1 MSYGIFIFLC
11 SNDNFY
17 ARFQRNIENSICAD
31 SNLSRQPNSPIDWP
45 GFNPAIVCS
54 AVALIHILLPFLC
67 ISKRGVPSL
76 RKLFVTTCSTSECPA
91 ETLRSTLCTSSSGD
105 QPSCKIR
112 IPSSRAPRLR
122 RRLAQ
127 ADHTGLE
134 DLAETISDTEDGRWY

>member
-1 MSYGIFIFLC
+1 MRRMSYGIFIFLC

-76 RKLFVTTCSTSECPA
+76 RKLFVTTCSTSKA
-91 ETLRSTLCTSSSGD
+91 KTKAKSSWRHHLRNR
-105 QPSCKIR
+105 R
-112 IPSSRAPRLR
+112 I
-122 RRLAQ
+122 RRLVVRLLQQ
-127 ADHTGLE
+127 ATTQD
-134 DLAETISDTEDGRWY
+134 